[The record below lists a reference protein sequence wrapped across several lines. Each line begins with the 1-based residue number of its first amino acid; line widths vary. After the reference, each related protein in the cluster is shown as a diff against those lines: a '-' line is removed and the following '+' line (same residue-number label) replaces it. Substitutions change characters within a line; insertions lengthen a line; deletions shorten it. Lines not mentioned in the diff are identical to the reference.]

1 MTFGEKLRQLRTLRG
16 MTQSGLAGDIVTRN
30 MLSRLENDA
39 AHHSLGTLKLLCER
53 LEVPVGYFLDD
64 LSGYELAK
72 LRELGEIR
80 RLLREGDTA
89 ACLELCL
96 TLGEEADRMADCEI
110 CLIVAECAARQAMA
124 LLEQGET
131 GRAKQTAALCMAY
144 AEKSVYGAELYRQA
158 AALCLGIAARLEGTE
173 DAPVADGNTALF
185 RQVCGT
191 AVLWADG
198 AAVGGER
205 LAAVADLRAGRYGE
219 AVPALEKL
227 LEGEAALPNRYR
239 LLSMLEDCCSRTG
252 NYERAYLCARQK
264 LELLGKLK
272 P

>member
-16 MTQSGLAGDIVTRN
+16 MTQSGLAGEIVTRN

-39 AHHSLGTLKLLCER
+39 AHPSLGTLKLLCER

-80 RLLREGDTA
+80 RLLREGQAD

-110 CLIVAECAARQAMA
+110 CLIVAECAARAAMA

-144 AEKSVYGAELYRQA
+144 AEKSVYGTELYRQA
-158 AALCLGIAARLEGTE
+158 AALCLGIAARFEGAE
-173 DAPVADGNTALF
+173 DAPSGQTAF
-185 RQVCGT
+185 FWQVCGT
-191 AVLWADG
+191 AVLWADD
-198 AAVGGER
+198 AAVGSEL
-205 LAAVADLRAGRYGE
+205 LAAAADLREGRYGE

-239 LLSMLEDCCSRTG
+239 LLSMLEDCYSGTG

-264 LELLGKLK
+264 LELLEKLK